1 MKPESRM
8 RGSPLT
14 PHIPGRILHPALQ
27 KIPPHRTTVDR
38 TDMPSRR
45 SCFLVVVSSLGEK
58 DDMLKKIHRFALPL
72 LLVLAASAFGSN
84 AKADHHIW
92 DSPASALSD
101 SGPSDPSG
109 DPDVPSQHQGRLR
122 IVGPT
127 DGTMPQ
133 SMHGRVW
140 FGHASVWLRVYLSS
154 WFAR

>member
-1 MKPESRM
+1 M
-8 RGSPLT
+8 
-14 PHIPGRILHPALQ
+14 Q
-27 KIPPHRTTVDR
+27 
-38 TDMPSRR
+38 
-45 SCFLVVVSSLGEK
+45 
-58 DDMLKKIHRFALPL
+58 KKIHRFALPL
-72 LLVLAASAFGSN
+72 LLVLAASAFASN
-84 AKADHHIW
+84 AKADHQIGL
-92 DSPASALSD
+92 SPATIQSD

-127 DGTMPQ
+127 DGMLPE